1 MTVLGTSLV
10 MEVAFGIAI
19 VWLLAGLACYGVL
32 WFQNRRPLSDTDRL
46 CSQIDHALRSQY
58 GARPS
63 WFR

>member
-1 MTVLGTSLV
+1 

-19 VWLLAGLACYGVL
+19 VWLLAGLACYCVL
-32 WFQNRRPLSDTDRL
+32 WFQNRRPLNDTDRL